1 MNERL
6 LFARTFLKRPRALGS
21 LVPSSRFLAR
31 QIMAQVDWSARVIVE
46 YGPGVGTLTG
56 AVLRR
61 LRPDGV
67 LVAIESSPEFVA
79 YLREQ
84 YRDPRL
90 RVIEGSA
97 ADITAILRDL
107 ELPAADCIISG
118 IPYSTMPAPTL
129 ERILAES
136 RGALRPG
143 GRFIVYQ
150 FSGAVLPHLRRFFG
164 PVRQRFELRNILPA
178 RIFRCNA

>member
-1 MNERL
+1 MKERL

-21 LVPSSRFLAR
+21 LVPSSRFHAR
-31 QIMAQVDWSARVIVE
+31 QIMEQVDWDARVVVE

-61 LRPDGV
+61 LQPEGI

-97 ADITAILRDL
+97 AEIAAILRDL
-107 ELPAADCIISG
+107 GLPAADCIISG
-118 IPYSTMPAPTL
+118 IPYSTMPAQTR
-129 ERILAES
+129 EHILAES

-150 FSGAVLPHLRRFFG
+150 FSGAVLPHLRRLFG

-178 RIFRCNA
+178 RIFRCIA